1 MPKGPTMQK
10 QETEFK
16 QANGNVPS
24 RKKPYQKPAF
34 QYERVFETTALACG
48 KVNISQHQC
57 QFNRKS
63 S

>member
-1 MPKGPTMQK
+1 MQK